1 MTAGFIGMAVS
12 IILFGWIIGVLGCCK
27 QQELMQYVAGLLFLM
42 GGESLSLVFCSWC
55 RFCHLAGPVLACV
68 WAAPAVCAHE
78 LSALESWC
86 VPTVLLPALHAACYS
101 SQATRFTDFSRE
113 T

>member
-42 GGESLSLVFCSWC
+42 GGESLSLLLKSP
-55 RFCHLAGPVLACV
+55 H
-68 WAAPAVCAHE
+68 
-78 LSALESWC
+78 S
-86 VPTVLLPALHAACYS
+86 VLLTCKSNVSPQSHEAV
-101 SQATRFTDFSRE
+101 T
-113 T
+113 

>member
-42 GGESLSLVFCSWC
+42 GGESLSLLLLKSPESVL
-55 RFCHLAGPVLACV
+55 LAREVLLKV
-68 WAAPAVCAHE
+68 KSAHSKHMKQFFSTAKHQHSAE
-78 LSALESWC
+78 L
-86 VPTVLLPALHAACYS
+86 PLPALGRTCACMGIF
-101 SQATRFTDFSRE
+101 ACF
-113 T
+113 